1 MIQPPAWA
9 KTFLR
14 LTDGDTLNLLFDTW
28 TILAVAVDKEDAG
41 VRFEIRFAA
50 NPHALVMTFN

>member
-1 MIQPPAWA
+1 MVQPLAWA

-14 LTDGDTLNLLFDTW
+14 LADGNTINLLLNSW
-28 TILAVAVDKEDAG
+28 TILAVAVDEEDVG